1 MVEQAGE
8 PESVGPVRRLY
19 NWMLGWADTPY
30 AVPALFAIAFIESS
44 FFPIPPDALL
54 IALCLGA
61 RTRSLA
67 FAAVCTVGSVLGG
80 LFGYWIGMS
89 AFSLVGEP
97 ILELYGKV
105 DDFEVYRAK
114 FVAEGSL
121 AVFIA
126 ALTPVPYK
134 LVTITAGAAG
144 MSVPAFVIAS
154 VIGRGARFFAVA
166 GLLWWKGE
174 TVAGLIARHFEAL
187 TVLFG
192 VLLVG
197 GFVAFRFLLN
207 H

>member
-1 MVEQAGE
+1 MTEAEG
-8 PESVGPVRRLY
+8 SRSGAFGGLRRLY
-19 NWMLGWADTPY
+19 DWVLHWVDTPY
-30 AVPALFAIAFIESS
+30 AIPALFAIAFIESS

-61 RTRSLA
+61 RERA
-67 FAAVCTVGSVLGG
+67 MMFAAVCTVGSVLGG

-89 AFSLVGEP
+89 AFSVVGLP
-97 ILELYGKV
+97 ILEVYGKV
-105 DDFEVYRAK
+105 EDFEFYREH
-114 FVAEGSL
+114 FLQEGNL

-144 MSVPAFVIAS
+144 MNVPAFVVVSI
-154 VIGRGARFFAVA
+154 IGRGMRFFAVA
-166 GLLWWKGE
+166 GLLYWKGDA
-174 TVAGLIARHFEAL
+174 VAGLIERHFEKL
-187 TVLFG
+187 TIAFG

-197 GFVAFRFLLN
+197 GFLAFRFLL